1 MLDISSQLGASWRIV
16 GLRLGLPKTVI
27 DMIDHDEHKLQ
38 DKCDG
43 ECTCQILF
51 IKVAHIR
58 FLTLSSTFTLMDHY
72 YQSLNDITFI
82 VASNKCPVIDEQG
95 LKLFF

>member
-1 MLDISSQLGASWRIV
+1 MLHISSQLGASWQSV
-16 GLRLGLPKTVI
+16 GLRLDLPRAVI
-27 DMIDHDEHKLQ
+27 DMIDHDGHTLQ

-43 ECTCQILF
+43 EYTCQILF

-72 YQSLNDITFI
+72 YQSLC
-82 VASNKCPVIDEQG
+82 VASNK
-95 LKLFF
+95 LNA